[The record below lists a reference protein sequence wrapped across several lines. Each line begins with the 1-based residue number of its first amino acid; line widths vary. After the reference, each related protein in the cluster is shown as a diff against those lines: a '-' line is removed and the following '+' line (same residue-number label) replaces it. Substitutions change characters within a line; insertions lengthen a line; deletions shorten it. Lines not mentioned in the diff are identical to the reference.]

1 MRNDGLL
8 PYVYTS
14 WVFGRVFQVDDDE
27 DEPGPARKTSS
38 SLSWRVTALR

>member
-1 MRNDGLL
+1 MFTLVGFLAA
-8 PYVYTS
+8 
-14 WVFGRVFQVDDDE
+14 FFQVDDDE